1 MNVLAWRDKDG
12 KQVRVDGKLS
22 WRLRWETKD
31 PGTGKRQNVYE
42 TFRGNRRESEKR
54 WIEREAEIRQA
65 GAGFVKPAKLTVGE
79 YMNNWLR
86 DYCELHLKPTTIE
99 SYKALVRSHIIPGLG
114 AVPLADLTAAQV
126 SAWQAEVSRKK
137 TGRGGTKDPETGEV
151 ESVPISPRRVAYA
164 RAVLRAALHE
174 AVRMRLIPSNPVD
187 LVRAPKQA
195 PKQIE
200 AFTLQEAQAL
210 DKAAE
215 GNRLEALIC
224 TAWRTGLRLGELL
237 GLHWADVDFST
248 RTITVRNSLVEAEG
262 KRIMQDSTK
271 TKKGTRSVAMTGTV
285 VAELKSHKA
294 KQAAEQLAAGES
306 WQDGGLVFST
316 GNGKPLA
323 PRNVMRTYYALRDR
337 AGLPDH
343 GFHALRHTYATLSKR
358 AGVAIEDISEALG
371 HESPAFTAKVYAHVL
386 PEGRRDNADRFEAFT
401 RTQGKGV

>member
-1 MNVLAWRDKDG
+1 MLNVFAWKDQGG

-31 PGTGKRQNVYE
+31 PGTGQRQNVYE
-42 TFRGNRRESEKR
+42 TFRGNRRDAERR

-79 YMNNWLR
+79 YMNNWVR

-99 SYKALVRSHIIPGLG
+99 SYKALVRNHIIPGLG
-114 AVPLADLTAAQV
+114 AVPLCDLTAAQV
-126 SAWQAEVSRKK
+126 SAWQAEVARKQ
-137 TGRGGTKDPETGEV
+137 TGRGGAKDPETGEV
-151 ESVPISPRRVAYA
+151 EGVPISPRRVAYA

-174 AVRMRLIPSNPVD
+174 AVRLRLIPSNPVD

-195 PKQIE
+195 PRQIE

-210 DKAAE
+210 DAAAE
-215 GNRLEALIC
+215 GSPLAPLIRM
-224 TAWRTGLRLGELL
+224 AWRSGLRLGELL
-237 GLHWADVDFST
+237 GLHWADVDLTAST
-248 RTITVRNSLVEAEG
+248 IVVRNSLVEAEG

-271 TKKGTRSVAMTGTV
+271 TKKGTRSVAMTATV
-285 VAELKSHKA
+285 VSELKAHKA
-294 KQAAEQLAAGES
+294 RQATERLAAGES

-316 GNGKPLA
+316 GKGKPLA
-323 PRNVMRTYYALRDR
+323 PRNVMRTYYTLRGR
-337 AGLPDH
+337 AGLPAH

-358 AGVAIEDISEALG
+358 AGVPIEDISEALG

-401 RTQGKGV
+401 RS